1 MATAE
6 SDDVVSFVHSSGE
19 IRGNALA
26 LVVGC
31 GWSKCSGSMDC
42 FDAVKDSS
50 ELRCRCF
57 LVLALMMKLS
67 NIDWWLVQ

>member
-1 MATAE
+1 MATSE

-42 FDAVKDSS
+42 FDAVKESS
-50 ELRCRCF
+50 ELSCCGF
-57 LVLALMMKLS
+57 LLLVLMMKLS